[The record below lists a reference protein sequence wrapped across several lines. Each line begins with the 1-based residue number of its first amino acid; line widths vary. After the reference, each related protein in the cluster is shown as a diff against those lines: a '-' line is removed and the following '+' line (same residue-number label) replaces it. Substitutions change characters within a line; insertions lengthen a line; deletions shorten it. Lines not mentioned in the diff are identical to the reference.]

1 MHASSEK
8 AELMLR
14 RAMEA
19 NSRLFYTTAS
29 LVWVGAYDKQHHNLY
44 GMYRSITPEELIG
57 REYRVGMMSDHPS
70 VIWADSYFDFKS
82 RKFIRY

>member
-1 MHASSEK
+1 MHTSSEK

-19 NSRLFYTTAS
+19 NGRLLPTSAS
-29 LVWVGAYDKQHHNLY
+29 LVWVGAYDKHHHNLY
-44 GMYRSITPEELIG
+44 GMHRSITPEELVG
-57 REYRVGMMSDHPS
+57 REYRVGMMGDHPS
-70 VIWADSYFDFKS
+70 VIWTDSYFDFKS